1 MSVALTYSH
10 GIGNFPR
17 SYIRGFCTDNNFPIV
32 SLTDHT
38 LELTQAGYDV
48 QVYLVI
54 RPHFYQ
60 ANSNVYSLDYV
71 FDSSA
76 SSGFYLGLPYPFGF
90 DVQLIGDPDD
100 FSYRIY
106 LPSGLGFN
114 HSVKA
119 DLPPLSSYWLPR

>member
-1 MSVALTYSH
+1 MSVGLTYSK
-10 GIGNFPR
+10 GSGNFPR
-17 SYIRGFCTDNNFPIV
+17 SYIRGFACDNNFPIV

-48 QVYLVI
+48 QIYLVI
-54 RPHFYQ
+54 RPHFY
-60 ANSNVYSLDYV
+60 APNSNVYSLDYV
-71 FDSSA
+71 FDGAA

-90 DVQLIGDPDD
+90 DVRLIGDPDD
-100 FSYRIY
+100 FSFRIY

-114 HSVKA
+114 HSIKA